1 MQVTPN
7 TTFFYSSFNVNFLNN
22 FLKLFYKLKLGGC
35 YTGQIQWWDSR
46 SGPSPVSLIDVDN
59 CHIEPVYS
67 TVWVASKTES
77 EIMTTSADGTV
88 KVSCQSVIS

>member
-1 MQVTPN
+1 M
-7 TTFFYSSFNVNFLNN
+7 
-22 FLKLFYKLKLGGC
+22 
-35 YTGQIQWWDSR
+35 
-46 SGPSPVSLIDVDN
+46 SLIDVDN

-88 KVSCQSVIS
+88 KVSCQSVVSQLSVSCQSVVSQLSN